1 MMGNSSL
8 RASLTSLAS
17 FIVGLLIAS
26 GPARATEAWLCNY
39 SRFNAQ
45 KPSGAGL
52 QSLFRVKGD
61 RLVEESGDAVVEYKL
76 IENDKASVVAAMGG
90 SYASEPRVMGFI
102 LLINKETGEFV
113 LTTSSIGALNNRQTG
128 SCRLV
133 PDPASH

>member
-1 MMGNSSL
+1 M
-8 RASLTSLAS
+8 
-17 FIVGLLIAS
+17 
-26 GPARATEAWLCNY
+26 
-39 SRFNAQ
+39 
-45 KPSGAGL
+45 
-52 QSLFRVKGD
+52 
-61 RLVEESGDAVVEYKL
+61 EESGDAVVEYKL